1 MSIGKLQAALSS
13 ANWSNNVNA
22 FLADASACGRLSECN
37 MRLAIWA
44 RQFENTDKGNPALSF
59 IREMQI
65 AGQNVTVLVALSMYK
80 PAASVIRTVLETALY
95 YSYFRSHPAE
105 MATLAKAEGYYVEK
119 RDIIDFHRRH
129 TPTFSTTQQKL
140 GVVSRI
146 DNWYSEISSIVHGQI
161 PGTWIDHK
169 AITEIAPIKSTQYT
183 VIEFFSK
190 GEDIVHRLFLCTVGA
205 QLWHGFS
212 SQAKAKLLSGLTG
225 DEKKV
230 LALDSA

>member
-1 MSIGKLQAALSS
+1 MSLVKLQAALLSV
-13 ANWSNNVNA
+13 NWSNNVDA
-22 FLADASACGRLSECN
+22 FLGDASACQRVSECN

-44 RQFENTDKGNPALSF
+44 KQFK
-59 IREMQI
+59 
-65 AGQNVTVLVALSMYK
+65 
-80 PAASVIRTVLETALY
+80 
-95 YSYFRSHPAE
+95 
-105 MATLAKAEGYYVEK
+105 
-119 RDIIDFHRRH
+119 RH
-129 TPTFSTTQQKL
+129 TLTFSTTQQKL

-146 DNWYSEISSIVHGQI
+146 DSWYSEISAIVHGQI
-161 PGTWIDHK
+161 PGAWIDHK
-169 AITEIAPIKSTQYT
+169 AVAEIAPITSTQDV
-183 VIEFFSK
+183 VIAFFRK